1 MAVTRC
7 FFLGC
12 LGRFKFL
19 VRFFQCL
26 LDQSDDE
33 ILLAELLA
41 VGLLIPRQIVLDP
54 LEEFL
59 TLPEMPLFS
68 FYSYRLL
75 LSCNAR

>member
-1 MAVTRC
+1 MTINSC

-33 ILLAELLA
+33 ILLTELLA
-41 VGLLIPRQIVLDP
+41 LGLLIPRQIVLDP

-59 TLPEMPLFS
+59 TYLK
-68 FYSYRLL
+68 
-75 LSCNAR
+75 